1 MIKMRSIV
9 IFYSRSGKTYTVAN
23 EIKHALN
30 SHFREI
36 IDYTSNR
43 STFEYLFP
51 TIFDSASIEPRKI
64 DIDYYDTII
73 IGTPVWFG
81 SLTPAIKKFIDN
93 MDFKNKN
100 IILFNTMKS
109 KGGHLAMSRL
119 VKHVKNHNGNIITTF
134 TIKTNGSKENIIKRT
149 HKSLKDLNLI
159 N

>member
-1 MIKMRSIV
+1 MINMRSIV
-9 IFYSRSGKTYTVAN
+9 IFYSHSGNTYTVAK

-43 STFEYLFP
+43 SVFEYIFP
-51 TIFDSASIEPRKI
+51 TIFDSASIEPYKI

-109 KGGHLAMSRL
+109 KGGHLAMKRL
-119 VKHVKNHNGNIITTF
+119 VKHVQKHNGNIIATF
-134 TIKTNGSKENIIKRT
+134 T
-149 HKSLKDLNLI
+149 
-159 N
+159 